1 MPPRTASSSSK
12 KSGKARASSAEM
24 RETAIANTL
33 AVIAQEPLGDTAA
46 FLEYAATAVQA
57 LDTLES
63 LGADRQLVREQE
75 DRAAEFLGDYVDSRA
90 DEEEFRHPRLL
101 RGQMRN
107 TAAVYAKIAQA
118 QQEEAAAK
126 QVEAVA
132 KAEGAAAKPESSS
145 SAGKPARRSV
155 RLHVPEPI
163 IELDDDNDELAAK
176 TTAVTGKRKTRS
188 SAAKA
193 DALPAEAASTPRAKK
208 AKPGELPV
216 FSPPTYTGKS
226 TPRLPPSGQQCDYC
240 AAYTAKVKCIV
251 HAGLDSCDRCAL
263 QFHSCK
269 GTKASGGDTERY
281 TDWYDANGFDRADRP
296 DAAEVR
302 RVFHD
307 RQRPAAVPLW
317 ARKGGPG
324 GAAPSS
330 SSSRVPSTGSRPSGL
345 RGSNRA
351 GGSSSASASRRVEVI
366 VPPAPAKPRAPSP
379 APVEGLDDNDV
390 EMVDNSS
397 PRTPP
402 PRSPSPPSSA
412 PSVRRSRPAR
422 PSRPPLPPAD
432 SPSNPVGRKA
442 SLSSAAAASSSQ
454 VAPCLDLANL
464 SLASLVHVA
473 PVNRVQY
480 WSISSQM
487 DILESQRWVIE
498 QQLEQLRRMWDEL
511 TEGDAQVP
519 AEDDEDAEGEEDEE
533 AGPSA

>member
-1 MPPRTASSSSK
+1 MPPRTVSSLSK

-33 AVIAQEPLGDTAA
+33 AVIAQEPSGDTAA
-46 FLEYAATAVQA
+46 FLEYATTAVQA

-75 DRAAEFLGDYVDSRA
+75 DRTAEFLGDYVDSRA

-101 RGQMRN
+101 RGQLRN

-118 QQEEAAAK
+118 QREEAL
-126 QVEAVA
+126 
-132 KAEGAAAKPESSS
+132 AKPESSS
-145 SAGKPARRSV
+145 PAGKPARRSV
-155 RLHVPEPI
+155 RLHVPEPVT
-163 IELDDDNDELAAK
+163 ELDDDDDEPAAK
-176 TTAVTGKRKTRS
+176 TTAVTGKRKTRT

-193 DALPAEAASTPRAKK
+193 DASPAEAASAPCAKK

-216 FSPPTYTGKS
+216 FALPTYSGKS
-226 TPRLPPSGQQCDYC
+226 APRLPPSGQRCDYC
-240 AAYTAKVKCIV
+240 AAYTVKVKCIV
-251 HAGLDSCDRCAL
+251 RAGLDSCDRCAL

-281 TDWYDANGFDRADRP
+281 TDWYDANGFDRADHP
-296 DAAEVR
+296 DAAEVC
-302 RVFHD
+302 RVFYD

-317 ARKGGPG
+317 AREGGPG
-324 GAAPSS
+324 SAATSS
-330 SSSRVPSTGSRPSGL
+330 SSSRVPSTGSRPSAL
-345 RGSNRA
+345 RGSNHA

-379 APVEGLDDNDV
+379 APVEAPDDNNV
-390 EMVDNSS
+390 EMVNNS
-397 PRTPP
+397 PPHTPP

-412 PSVRRSRPAR
+412 PSVSRPRPAR
-422 PSRPPLPPAD
+422 PSRPPPPPAD

-442 SLSSAAAASSSQ
+442 SLSSAAAASGSQ
-454 VAPCLDLANL
+454 VAPRLDLANMN
-464 SLASLVHVA
+464 LASLVHVA

-480 WSISSQM
+480 RSISSQM

-498 QQLEQLRRMWDEL
+498 QQLEQLRCMQDEL
-511 TEGDAQVP
+511 AEGDAQVP

>member
-33 AVIAQEPLGDTAA
+33 AVIAQEPSGDTAA

-90 DEEEFRHPRLL
+90 DKEEFRHPRLL

-118 QQEEAAAK
+118 QREEAAAK
-126 QVEAVA
+126 QVGAVA

-163 IELDDDNDELAAK
+163 VELDDDGDEPAAK

-193 DALPAEAASTPRAKK
+193 DASPAEAASAPRAKK

-226 TPRLPPSGQQCDYC
+226 TPRLPPSGQRCDYC

-251 HAGLDSCDRCAL
+251 RAGLDSCDR
-263 QFHSCK
+263 CK

-281 TDWYDANGFDRADRP
+281 TDWYDANGFDHADRP

-317 ARKGGPG
+317 AREGGPG
-324 GAAPSS
+324 GAAPLS
-330 SSSRVPSTGSRPSGL
+330 SSSRVPSTAPTAPGALRPL
-345 RGSNRA
+345 RPLA
-351 GGSSSASASRRVEVI
+351 GWRSSFLRLRQSPVHLR
-366 VPPAPAKPRAPSP
+366 PP
-379 APVEGLDDNDV
+379 PVEGPDDNDV
-390 EMVDNSS
+390 EMVDNSP

-412 PSVRRSRPAR
+412 PSVPRPRPAR
-422 PSRPPLPPAD
+422 PSRPPPPPVD

-442 SLSSAAAASSSQ
+442 SSSSAAAASGSQ
-454 VAPCLDLANL
+454 VAPRLNLANM
-464 SLASLVHVA
+464 SLASLIHIA
-473 PVNRVQY
+473 PVNHVRY
-480 WSISSQM
+480 RSISSQM

-498 QQLEQLRRMWDEL
+498 QQLEQLRRMRDEL
-511 TEGDAQVP
+511 TEGDAQ
-519 AEDDEDAEGEEDEE
+519 
-533 AGPSA
+533 

>member
-1 MPPRTASSSSK
+1 MLPRTASSSSK

-33 AVIAQEPLGDTAA
+33 AVIAQEPSGDTAA

-118 QQEEAAAK
+118 QREEAAAR
-126 QVEAVA
+126 Q
-132 KAEGAAAKPESSS
+132 EGAAAKPESSS

-163 IELDDDNDELAAK
+163 VELDDDDDELGAK

-188 SAAKA
+188 SAANA
-193 DALPAEAASTPRAKK
+193 DALPAEAASAPRAKK

-226 TPRLPPSGQQCDYC
+226 TPRLPPSGQRCNYC

-251 HAGLDSCDRCAL
+251 RAGLDSCDRCAL

-281 TDWYDANGFDRADRP
+281 TDWYDVNGFDRADRP

-317 ARKGGPG
+317 AREGGPG
-324 GAAPSS
+324 SAAPSS
-330 SSSRVPSTGSRPSGL
+330 SSSRVPSTGSRPSAL

-351 GGSSSASASRRVEVI
+351 GGSSSASASRRVEAI
-366 VPPAPAKPRAPSP
+366 VPPASAKPRAPSP
-379 APVEGLDDNDV
+379 APIEGSDDNDV
-390 EMVDNSS
+390 EMVDNSP

-412 PSVRRSRPAR
+412 PSVPRPRPAR
-422 PSRPPLPPAD
+422 PSRPPLPPVD

-442 SLSSAAAASSSQ
+442 SSSSAAAASSSQ
-454 VAPCLDLANL
+454 VAPRLDLANM

-473 PVNRVQY
+473 PVNRVRWTS
-480 WSISSQM
+480 WSRS
-487 DILESQRWVIE
+487 
-498 QQLEQLRRMWDEL
+498 
-511 TEGDAQVP
+511 
-519 AEDDEDAEGEEDEE
+519 
-533 AGPSA
+533 AG